1 MLKTA
6 IRIAIALVAGLVAA
20 GYVMYRGNTAPHVP
34 AINAADIATAEKP
47 IVVKLHAQWCPKCM
61 VTKGVWADLEKE
73 YAGRVHLV
81 VMDFTDD
88 ETSEASRKE
97 AQRLGLDRFFEEYS
111 GATGIVVV
119 LHPRTKEVAAE
130 LAFSSEL
137 PEYRAAIDAAFAAKP
152 H

>member
-6 IRIAIALVAGLVAA
+6 TRIAIALVAGLVAA

-34 AINAADIATAEKP
+34 PINAADITTAEKP